1 MKSTTTCRRTLGVL
15 ALSALVTPLA
25 QAEAPNWYIGGN
37 AGGTAA
43 TIDDARISSSLLSS
57 GLTVTS
63 IADRDRDSGYRLY
76 AGYQF
81 NRYWALEGGYFD
93 LGKFGYTANTMPVGS
108 LTGDIRLK
116 GWNLDLVGTLPLSE
130 RFSLLGR
137 VGANYADTN
146 DTFTSTGA
154 VRVINPNPTARETN
168 YKFGLGVQYAFN
180 DALALRVEAER
191 YRINDAVGNNGHVD
205 MATIGLVYSFG
216 GKAAAPAYRAAAPQ
230 PMREVVA
237 VAPPTPETA
246 PLPPPV
252 PAPLPPPAPRFEKY
266 SLSATEL
273 FGFDSAQLKLPQL
286 KLDQIANALK
296 GDAGVRQ
303 VAIIG
308 YTDRLGSD
316 KYNQKL
322 SEQRASSVKSYLVS
336 SGIEAS
342 RLGAQGRGEANPVV
356 VCTNKKRADLIQ
368 CLEPNRRVEIEPIAL
383 QRQVK

>member
-1 MKSTTTCRRTLGVL
+1 MKSTTSCRRTLGLL
-15 ALSALVTPLA
+15 ALSALVTPLV

-43 TIDDARISSSLLSS
+43 TIDDPRIASSLLSS

-63 IADRDRDSGYRLY
+63 ISDRDRDSGYRLY

-93 LGKFGYTANTMPVGS
+93 LGKFGYTANTVPVGS

-116 GWNLDLVGTLPLSE
+116 GFNFDLVGTLPLSD

-154 VRVINPNPTARETN
+154 VRVTNPNPTNRDTN

-205 MATIGLVYSFG
+205 MATVGLVYSFG
-216 GKAAAPAYRAAAPQ
+216 GKPVAPAYRAAAPQ

-237 VAPPTPETA
+237 VATPA
-246 PLPPPV
+246 PEPAPV
-252 PAPLPPPAPRFEKY
+252 PATLPPPAPRFENY

-273 FGFDSAQLKLPQL
+273 FGFDSAQLKLPQP

-296 GDAGVRQ
+296 GDASVRQ

-322 SEQRASSVKSYLVS
+322 SEQRALSVKSYLVS
-336 SGIEAS
+336 SGIEAN

-356 VCTNKKRADLIQ
+356 MCTNKKRADLIQ
-368 CLEPNRRVEIEPIAL
+368 CLEPNRRVEIESIAL
-383 QRQVK
+383 QRQLK

>member
-1 MKSTTTCRRTLGVL
+1 MKSTTSCRRTLGLL
-15 ALSALVTPLA
+15 ALSALVTPLVN
-25 QAEAPNWYIGGN
+25 AEAPNWYIGGN

-43 TIDDARISSSLLSS
+43 TIDDARIASSLLSS
-57 GLTVTS
+57 GLTTTS
-63 IADRDRDSGYRLY
+63 ISDRDRDSGYRLY

-116 GWNLDLVGTLPLSE
+116 GLNLDLVGTLPLSD

-146 DTFTSTGA
+146 GTFTSTGA
-154 VRVINPNPTARETN
+154 VRVINPNPTKQDTN

-191 YRINDAVGNNGHVD
+191 YRIDDAVGNKGHID

-216 GKAAAPAYRAAAPQ
+216 GKPAAPAYRATAPQ

-237 VAPPTPETA
+237 VAPPAPEPA
-246 PLPPPV
+246 PMPPPLPTPT
-252 PAPLPPPAPRFEKY
+252 PRFEKY

-273 FGFDSAQLKLPQL
+273 FGFDSAQLKLPQPQ
-286 KLDQIANALK
+286 LDQIANALK
-296 GDAGVRQ
+296 GDASVRQ

-336 SGIEAS
+336 SGIEAN

-356 VCTNKKRADLIQ
+356 MCTNNKRVDLVQ

-383 QRQVK
+383 QRQLK

>member
-1 MKSTTTCRRTLGVL
+1 MKSTLSCRRTLGLL
-15 ALSALVTPLA
+15 ALSALVTPLVH
-25 QAEAPNWYIGGN
+25 AEAPNWYIGGN

-43 TIDDARISSSLLSS
+43 TIDDARITSSLLGS
-57 GLTVTS
+57 GLATTS
-63 IADRDRDSGYRLY
+63 ISDRDRDSGYRLY

-93 LGKFGYTANTMPVGS
+93 LGKFGYTANTVPLGS

-116 GWNLDLVGTLPLSE
+116 GWNLDLVGTLPLSD

-154 VRVINPNPTARETN
+154 VRVINPNPTSRDTN

-191 YRINDAVGNNGHVD
+191 YRINDAVGNNGHID

-216 GKAAAPAYRAAAPQ
+216 GKPAAPAYRAPAPQ

-237 VAPPTPETA
+237 VAPPAPE
-246 PLPPPV
+246 PV
-252 PAPLPPPAPRFEKY
+252 PMPQPLPPPAPRFEKY

-273 FGFDSAQLKLPQL
+273 FGFDSAQLKLPQP

-296 GDAGVRQ
+296 GDTSVRQ

-316 KYNQKL
+316 TYNQKL
-322 SEQRASSVKSYLVS
+322 SEQRALSVKSYLVS
-336 SGIEAS
+336 NGIEAN

-356 VCTNKKRADLIQ
+356 MCTNKKRADLIQ

-383 QRQVK
+383 QRQLK

>member
-1 MKSTTTCRRTLGVL
+1 M
-15 ALSALVTPLA
+15 VTPLV

-37 AGGTAA
+37 AGRTAA
-43 TIDDARISSSLLSS
+43 TIDDARIASSLLSS
-57 GLTVTS
+57 GFTTTS
-63 IADRDRDSGYRLY
+63 ISDRDRDSGYRLY

-93 LGKFGYTANTMPVGS
+93 LGKFGYTANTVPLGS

-116 GWNLDLVGTLPLSE
+116 GLNLDLVGTLPLSD

-154 VRVINPNPTARETN
+154 VRVTNPNPTKRDTN

-216 GKAAAPAYRAAAPQ
+216 GKPAAPAYRAAAPQ

-237 VAPPTPETA
+237 VAPPAPELA
-246 PLPPPV
+246 PV
-252 PAPLPPPAPRFEKY
+252 PPTLPPPAPRFEKY

-273 FGFDSAQLKLPQL
+273 FGFDSAQLKLPQP
-286 KLDQIANALK
+286 KLDQISNALK
-296 GDAGVRQ
+296 GDASVRQ

-316 KYNQKL
+316 KYNRKL
-322 SEQRASSVKSYLVS
+322 SEQRALSVKSYLVS
-336 SGIEAS
+336 SGIEAN

-356 VCTNKKRADLIQ
+356 MCTDKKRADLIQ
-368 CLEPNRRVEIEPIAL
+368 CLEPNRRVEIEPITL
-383 QRQVK
+383 QRQLK

>member
-1 MKSTTTCRRTLGVL
+1 MKSTTSCRSTLGLL

-43 TIDDARISSSLLSS
+43 TIDDARIVSSLLSS

-63 IADRDRDSGYRLY
+63 IHDRDRDSGYRLY
-76 AGYQF
+76 GGYQF

-93 LGKFGYTANTMPVGS
+93 LGKFGYTANTVPVGS

-116 GWNLDLVGTLPLSE
+116 GLNLDLVGTLPLSD

-146 DTFTSTGA
+146 GTFTSTGA
-154 VRVINPNPTARETN
+154 VRVTNPNPTKQDTN

-216 GKAAAPAYRAAAPQ
+216 GKPAAPAYRAAAPQ

-237 VAPPTPETA
+237 AAPPAPESVRVPPPPTPT
-246 PLPPPV
+246 
-252 PAPLPPPAPRFEKY
+252 LPPPAPRFEKY

-273 FGFDSAQLKLPQL
+273 FGFDSAQLNLPQP

-296 GDAGVRQ
+296 GDTSVRQ
-303 VAIIG
+303 VAIMG

-322 SEQRASSVKSYLVS
+322 SEQRALSVKSYLVS
-336 SGIEAS
+336 SGIEAN
-342 RLGAQGRGEANPVV
+342 RLGAQGRGAANPVV
-356 VCTNKKRADLIQ
+356 MCTNKKRADLIQ

-383 QRQVK
+383 QRQLK

>member
-1 MKSTTTCRRTLGVL
+1 MKTTTSYRRTLGLL
-15 ALSALVTPLA
+15 ALSALATPLV

-43 TIDDARISSSLLSS
+43 TIDDARITSSLLGS
-57 GLTVTS
+57 GLTTTS
-63 IADRDRDSGYRLY
+63 ISDRDRDSGYRLY

-93 LGKFGYTANTMPVGS
+93 LGKFGYTANTVPLGS

-205 MATIGLVYSFG
+205 MATVGLVYSFG
-216 GKAAAPAYRAAAPQ
+216 GKQAAPAYRAAAPQ
-230 PMREVVA
+230 PMPVVVA
-237 VAPPTPETA
+237 VAPPAPEPA
-246 PLPPPV
+246 PV
-252 PAPLPPPAPRFEKY
+252 PQPLPPPAPRFEKY

-273 FGFDSAQLKLPQL
+273 FGFDSAQLKLPQP

-296 GDAGVRQ
+296 GDASVRQ

-322 SEQRASSVKSYLVS
+322 SEQRALSVKSYLVGN
-336 SGIEAS
+336 GIEAS
-342 RLGAQGRGEANPVV
+342 RLGAQGRGAANPVA

>member
-1 MKSTTTCRRTLGVL
+1 MKSTTSCRRTLGLL
-15 ALSALVTPLA
+15 ALSALVTPLV

-43 TIDDARISSSLLSS
+43 TIDDARIASSLLSS

-63 IADRDRDSGYRLY
+63 ISDRDRDSGYRLY

-93 LGKFGYTANTMPVGS
+93 LGKFGYTANTVPVGS

-116 GWNLDLVGTLPLSE
+116 GFNFDLVGTLPLSD

-154 VRVINPNPTARETN
+154 VRVTNPNPTNRDTN

-205 MATIGLVYSFG
+205 MATVGLVYSFG
-216 GKAAAPAYRAAAPQ
+216 GKPVAPAYRAAAPQ

-237 VAPPTPETA
+237 VATPAPEPAPVPPT
-246 PLPPPV
+246 
-252 PAPLPPPAPRFEKY
+252 LPPPAPRFENY

-273 FGFDSAQLKLPQL
+273 FGFDSAQLKLPQP

-296 GDAGVRQ
+296 GDASVRQ

-322 SEQRASSVKSYLVS
+322 SEQRALSVKSYLVS
-336 SGIEAS
+336 SGIEAN

-356 VCTNKKRADLIQ
+356 MCTNKKRADLIQ
-368 CLEPNRRVEIEPIAL
+368 CLEPNRRVEIESIAL
-383 QRQVK
+383 QRQLK

>member
-1 MKSTTTCRRTLGVL
+1 MKSTTSCRRTLGLL
-15 ALSALVTPLA
+15 ALSALAVPLA
-25 QAEAPNWYIGGN
+25 YADVPNWYIGAN

-43 TIDDARISSSLLSS
+43 TIDDARITSSLLST
-57 GLTVTS
+57 GLTTTS
-63 IADRDRDSGYRLY
+63 ISDRDRDSGYRLY

-81 NRYWALEGGYFD
+81 NRYWAMEGGYFD
-93 LGKFGYTANTMPVGS
+93 LGKFGYTANTLPLGS
-108 LTGDIRLK
+108 LTGDIRVR
-116 GWNLDLVGTLPLSE
+116 GINLDLVGTLPLSD

-137 VGANYADTN
+137 VGANYADTS

-154 VRVINPNPTARETN
+154 VKVINPNPSKRDTN

-216 GKAAAPAYRAAAPQ
+216 GKPSAPAYRAVAPEPVREIVVVAAPQ
-230 PMREVVA
+230 PAPVPTPAPMPT
-237 VAPPTPETA
+237 PPTPR
-246 PLPPPV
+246 L
-252 PAPLPPPAPRFEKY
+252 EKY
-266 SLSATEL
+266 TLSATEL
-273 FGFDSAQLKLPQL
+273 FGFDSAQLKLPQP
-286 KLDQIANALK
+286 KLDEIANALK
-296 GDAGVRQ
+296 SDAGVRQ

-336 SGIEAS
+336 NGIDAN

-356 VCTNKKRADLIQ
+356 MCTDKKRADLIQ

-383 QRQVK
+383 QRQVR

>member
-1 MKSTTTCRRTLGVL
+1 MKSTTSCRRALGLL
-15 ALSALVTPLA
+15 ALSALVTPLV

-43 TIDDARISSSLLSS
+43 TIDDARIASSLLSS
-57 GLTVTS
+57 GLTTTS
-63 IADRDRDSGYRLY
+63 ISDRDRDSGYRLY

-93 LGKFGYTANTMPVGS
+93 LGKFGYTANTVPLGS

-116 GWNLDLVGTLPLSE
+116 GLNLDLVGTLPLSD

-137 VGANYADTN
+137 VGANYADAN

-154 VRVINPNPTARETN
+154 VRVTNPNPTKRDTN

-216 GKAAAPAYRAAAPQ
+216 GKPAAPAYRAAEPQ

-237 VAPPTPETA
+237 VAPPAPESV
-246 PLPPPV
+246 PM

-273 FGFDSAQLKLPQL
+273 FGFDSAQLKLPQP
-286 KLDQIANALK
+286 KLDEIANALK
-296 GDAGVRQ
+296 GDASVRQ

-322 SEQRASSVKSYLVS
+322 SEQRALSVKNYLVS
-336 SGIEAS
+336 GGIEAN

-356 VCTNKKRADLIQ
+356 MCTNKKRADLIQ
-368 CLEPNRRVEIEPIAL
+368 CLEPNRRVEIESIAL
-383 QRQVK
+383 QRQLK

>member
-1 MKSTTTCRRTLGVL
+1 MKSTTSCRRTLGLL
-15 ALSALVTPLA
+15 ALSALVTPLV

-43 TIDDARISSSLLSS
+43 TIDDPRIASSLLSS

-63 IADRDRDSGYRLY
+63 ISDRDRDSGYRLY

-93 LGKFGYTANTMPVGS
+93 LGKFGYTANTVPVGS
-108 LTGDIRLK
+108 LNGDIRLK
-116 GWNLDLVGTLPLSE
+116 GLNLDLVGTLPLSD

-137 VGANYADTN
+137 VGANYADAN

-154 VRVINPNPTARETN
+154 VLVTNPNPTKRDTN

-205 MATIGLVYSFG
+205 MATVGLVYSFG
-216 GKAAAPAYRAAAPQ
+216 GKPAAPVYQAAAPQ

-237 VAPPTPETA
+237 VAPPAPEPA
-246 PLPPPV
+246 PV
-252 PAPLPPPAPRFEKY
+252 PPTLPPPAPRFENY

-273 FGFDSAQLKLPQL
+273 FGFDSAQLKLPQP

-296 GDAGVRQ
+296 GDASVRQ

-322 SEQRASSVKSYLVS
+322 SEQRALSVKSYLVS
-336 SGIEAS
+336 SGIEAN

-356 VCTNKKRADLIQ
+356 MCTNKKRADLIQ
-368 CLEPNRRVEIEPIAL
+368 CLEPNRRVEIESIAL
-383 QRQVK
+383 QRQLK

>member
-1 MKSTTTCRRTLGVL
+1 MKSTTSCRRALGLL
-15 ALSALVTPLA
+15 ALSALVTPLV

-43 TIDDARISSSLLSS
+43 TIDDARIASSLLSS
-57 GLTVTS
+57 GLTTTS
-63 IADRDRDSGYRLY
+63 ISDRDRDSGYRLY

-93 LGKFGYTANTMPVGS
+93 LGKFGYTANTVPLGS

-116 GWNLDLVGTLPLSE
+116 GLNLDLVGTLPLSD

-137 VGANYADTN
+137 VGANYADAN

-154 VRVINPNPTARETN
+154 VRVTNPNPTKRDTN

-216 GKAAAPAYRAAAPQ
+216 GKPAAPAYRAADPQ

-237 VAPPTPETA
+237 VAPPAPESV
-246 PLPPPV
+246 PM

-273 FGFDSAQLKLPQL
+273 FGFDSAQLKLPQP
-286 KLDQIANALK
+286 KLDEIANALK
-296 GDAGVRQ
+296 GDASVRQ

-322 SEQRASSVKSYLVS
+322 SEQRALSVKNYLVS
-336 SGIEAS
+336 GGIEAN

-356 VCTNKKRADLIQ
+356 MCTNKKRADLIQ
-368 CLEPNRRVEIEPIAL
+368 CLEPNRRVEIESIAL
-383 QRQVK
+383 QRQLK

>member
-1 MKSTTTCRRTLGVL
+1 MKSTTSCRRTLGLL
-15 ALSALVTPLA
+15 ALSALVTPLV

-43 TIDDARISSSLLSS
+43 TIDDARIASSLLSS
-57 GLTVTS
+57 GLTTTS
-63 IADRDRDSGYRLY
+63 ISDRDRDSGYRLY

-93 LGKFGYTANTMPVGS
+93 LGKFGYTANTVPLGS

-116 GWNLDLVGTLPLSE
+116 GLNLDLVGTLPLSD

-137 VGANYADTN
+137 VGANYADAN

-154 VRVINPNPTARETN
+154 VRVINPNPTKRDTN

-216 GKAAAPAYRAAAPQ
+216 GKPAAPAYRAAEPQ

-237 VAPPTPETA
+237 VAPPAPESV
-246 PLPPPV
+246 PM

-273 FGFDSAQLKLPQL
+273 FGFDSAQLKLPQP
-286 KLDQIANALK
+286 KLDEIANALK
-296 GDAGVRQ
+296 GDASVRQ

-322 SEQRASSVKSYLVS
+322 SEQRALSVKNYLVS
-336 SGIEAS
+336 NGIEAN

-356 VCTNKKRADLIQ
+356 MCTNKKRADLIQ
-368 CLEPNRRVEIEPIAL
+368 CLEPNRRVEIESIAL
-383 QRQVK
+383 QRQLK